1 MNEWSIIL
9 IAGCVVFTTF
19 TVEGIAGF
27 GATVMALP
35 FVAMLVG
42 IDKAVPMLSSLGV
55 LLSLFIV
62 LRSWRDLDLKEYGYI
77 VLHVGL
83 GVPVGLFM
91 MDHLPK
97 TQLIALLVCFMFFVG
112 IRGLLTL
119 FRNQDKSELPK
130 PCKKNFLSR
139 IILFLGGII
148 QGAFS
153 SGGPIVVMYAS
164 KALTEKSKFRAS
176 LSSLWLTTNTIMV
189 IKWTLSGKVW
199 TPQLG
204 KMILCALPFIVCGMI
219 FGDYLHHKVDQRK
232 FTILVYSVLIIA
244 AIMLGGN
251 LIRNI
256 MAS

>member
-1 MNEWSIIL
+1 MNEWMIAL
-9 IAGCVVFTTF
+9 IAGCVVFSTF

-35 FVAMLVG
+35 FIAMLIG
-42 IDKAVPMLSSLGV
+42 IERAVPMLSSLGV

-62 LRSWRDLDLKEYGYI
+62 LRSWRNLDLKEYVFI
-77 VLHVGL
+77 VLHVGI

-91 MDHLPK
+91 MDYLPK
-97 TQLIALLVCFMFFVG
+97 EQLIGLLICFMFFVG
-112 IRGLLTL
+112 IKGLVSV
-119 FRNQDKSELPK
+119 FKSNEKTAAPE
-130 PCKKNFLSR
+130 PCKKNLLSR
-139 IILFLGGII
+139 FILFLGGVV

-164 KALTEKSKFRAS
+164 KALTEKSRFRAS

-189 IKWTLSGKVW
+189 VKWTVSGNVW

-204 KMILCALPFIVCGMI
+204 KMILCALPFVIGGMV
-219 FGDYLHHKVDQRK
+219 FGDYLHHKVDQKK
-232 FTILVYSVLIIA
+232 FTILVYTVLIIA
-244 AIMLGGN
+244 AVMLSGN

-256 MAS
+256 I